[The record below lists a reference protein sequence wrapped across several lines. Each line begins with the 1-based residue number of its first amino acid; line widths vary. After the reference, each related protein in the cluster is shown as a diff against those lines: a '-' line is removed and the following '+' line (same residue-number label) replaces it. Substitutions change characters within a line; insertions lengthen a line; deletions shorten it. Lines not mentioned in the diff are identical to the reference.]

1 MEKIAWVSLSGK
13 RGNMDLTFL
22 ANFAVPIIVGVCLCV
37 GYVIK
42 NVITTDT
49 TNKYIPLI
57 MAVLGVVLNIWINM
71 SFTPEILLGGM
82 FSGLA
87 STGLYEAFKQLI
99 KK

>member
-1 MEKIAWVSLSGK
+1 MSQKSHRYG
-13 RGNMDLTFL
+13 
-22 ANFAVPIIVGVCLCV
+22 V

-49 TNKYIPLI
+49 INKYIPLI

>member
-1 MEKIAWVSLSGK
+1 M
-13 RGNMDLTFL
+13 NDLTFL
-22 ANFAVPIIVGVCLCV
+22 TEFAVQIIVGVCLCV

-42 NVITTDT
+42 NVITTDAI
-49 TNKYIPLI
+49 NKYIPLI

-82 FSGLA
+82 FSGLS
-87 STGLYEAFKQLI
+87 STGLYEVFKQLI

>member
-1 MEKIAWVSLSGK
+1 
-13 RGNMDLTFL
+13 MDLTFL
-22 ANFAVPIIVGVCLCV
+22 TNFAVPIIVGVCLCV

-49 TNKYIPLI
+49 INKYIPLI